1 MIRVLHIMACSDAG
15 GISSVV
21 LNFYRHIDRTKVHFD
36 IGLTVPPVGQ
46 NGRALEE
53 LGARIFMLPLKS
65 ENLTA
70 FRTELEAL
78 LRQENYDAI
87 HVHESE
93 TSYVALAV
101 AKKLGIPCR
110 IAHSHTTSPWEGIK
124 GELRRLSGCVLNY
137 HYATC
142 VMGCGQKA
150 GERVFGKYNMKRPK
164 AVVIPNA
171 VDTGRFAFDEQVR
184 REVRQELGLG
194 DSFVIGMVGRL
205 SEEKNPGYGLELMPR
220 LLERCPDAMLVMA
233 GNGPEEERL
242 KQRIAEL
249 DLGRHVK
256 LLGRRVDVDRLYQ
269 AFDLY
274 LLPSFTEGFP
284 VAAVEAMA
292 SGLPVLLSD
301 AITRELEFGSAV
313 TYLPLAEPDCWVREM
328 LKWRTDD
335 GRTARQKEP
344 KENGL
349 DIRSAAK
356 RLEQIYAKGLHEN
369 AGYEKNK
376 SN

>member
-21 LNFYRHIDRTKVHFD
+21 LNFYRHIDRTKVQFD
-36 IGLTVPPVGQ
+36 IGLTIPTVGQ

-53 LGARIFMLPLKS
+53 LGARIFPLPLKS

-78 LRQENYDAI
+78 LVRENYDAI

-124 GELRRLSGCVLNY
+124 GELRRLSGIALNY
-137 HYATC
+137 HYATR
-142 VMGCGQKA
+142 VIGCGRMA
-150 GERVFGKYNMKRPK
+150 GERVFGKINMKRPK

-171 VDTGRFAFDEQVR
+171 VDTRRFAFNEQVR

-205 SEEKNPGYGLELMPR
+205 SEEKNPGYGVELMPR
-220 LLERCPDAMLVMA
+220 LLKQLPDALLVMA
-233 GNGPEEERL
+233 GNGPEEEKLR
-242 KQRIAEL
+242 QRIR
-249 DLGRHVK
+249 DLGLEKQVR
-256 LLGRRVDVDRLYQ
+256 LLGRRADVDRLYQ
-269 AFDLY
+269 AFDVF

-301 AITRELEFGSAV
+301 AVTRELEFYSSAAYLSVKDSDAWNQAIVQCRAVKGSGERI
-313 TYLPLAEPDCWVREM
+313 LRQREP
-328 LKWRTDD
+328 
-335 GRTARQKEP
+335 RQH
-344 KENGL
+344 NL
-349 DIRSAAK
+349 DIHDTAK
-356 RLEQIYAKGLHEN
+356 LLERIYLDDTIGN
-369 AGYEKNK
+369 GEKK
-376 SN
+376 